1 MLEAVRS
8 RPAGTW
14 QRSIHNYFLLGV
26 KSSASFVDALLFFV
40 CESRAY
46 KKLDI
51 FRGHVTIVDTDTGIE
66 ISFWWISPRFVEF
79 FRRLHQ

>member
-40 CESRAY
+40 CGSRAY

-51 FRGHVTIVDTDTGIE
+51 LCGHVTIVDTYAG
-66 ISFWWISPRFVEF
+66 V
-79 FRRLHQ
+79 